1 MALLAQEPQAPGQKE
16 RRRRKGAVMGVG
28 LIVLALVAALGA
40 ATLLTRYMDARVSA
54 ARVPTEKV
62 VVARL
67 DIPVASPLKEEWLEL
82 VDWPAAARP
91 AAAASDAAA
100 LVGRVAVVPISRGE
114 PVLPSKLVASG
125 ARSGL
130 ATIVPSGARAVAV
143 RVDDVVG
150 VAGFLHPGDFVDVI
164 ATMKPKETEPYASK
178 VVLQNV
184 RVLAVGKDV
193 EHRAGDGEKPASATV
208 ATLMVTPEE
217 SERLAL
223 AATKGQILL
232 ALRGIGDRELVE
244 TEGAAPAALLARAG
258 PPGGDPRTPRGR
270 LASAAPAGHQKQV
283 VEILR
288 GDLFEKRDFARPEK
302 SP

>member
-1 MALLAQEPQAPGQKE
+1 MALLGQEPQPVGQKE
-16 RRRRKGAVMGVG
+16 KRRKGAVLGVA
-28 LIVLALVAALGA
+28 LIAFAVLAAIVA

-67 DIPVASPLKEEWLEL
+67 DIPVASPIKAEWLDL

-91 AAAASDAAA
+91 ASAATDPAA

-114 PVLPSKLVASG
+114 PVLPSKLVVSA

-130 ATIVPSGARAVAV
+130 ATIVPAGARAVAV

-164 ATMKPKETEPYASK
+164 ATMKPRESDPWASK

-193 EHRAGDGEKPASATV
+193 EHRAGDGEKATPATV

-232 ALRGIGDRELVE
+232 ALRGIGDQEVVA
-244 TEGAAPAALLARAG
+244 TTGAAPSVLLARALPPEPERRPARTQAPPG
-258 PPGGDPRTPRGR
+258 PPPP
-270 LASAAPAGHQKQV
+270 KEQV

-288 GDLFEKRDFARPEK
+288 GDMFEKRDFAKAEKRP
-302 SP
+302 